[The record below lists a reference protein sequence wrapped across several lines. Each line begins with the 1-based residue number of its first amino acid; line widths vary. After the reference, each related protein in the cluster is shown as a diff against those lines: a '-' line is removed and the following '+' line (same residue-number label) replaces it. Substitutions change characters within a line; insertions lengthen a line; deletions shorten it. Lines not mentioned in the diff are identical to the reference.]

1 MNSYYIGKKGI
12 IMEKKSN
19 QFLRFIR
26 NTLLTIGGLV
36 LIWMGIN
43 FAFSMYERNTYKAPG
58 TLVEVDGRKMHV
70 YQRGEGPHTIILL
83 SGLGT
88 AAPVLDF
95 EPLIERL
102 SKHNKVVVVESFGYG
117 YSDITNKAR
126 SVENIASEIRSALQ
140 VAGIKGPY
148 ILMPH
153 SVSGIYATYYANAYP
168 EEVEA
173 IIGIDSTLPR
183 MCDYFEEAAPTMPA
197 MMKYFAPS
205 GLARLLLLLDEGSY
219 LPVNDDK
226 VYAEVNLRQTRA
238 IFAWKAFNKNIVAE
252 TNEMGKNLEKT
263 LNMGFDKKLPVLM
276 FVKEN
281 KKVREDGKT
290 SRSFY
295 ETYLAGLENG
305 KYIPLEGN
313 HYLHWTN
320 SERIGDEVES
330 FIAEWN

>member
-1 MNSYYIGKKGI
+1 
-12 IMEKKSN
+12 MEKESN
-19 QFLRFIR
+19 GFLRFIR

-36 LIWMGIN
+36 FIWMGIN
-43 FAFSMYERNTYKAPG
+43 YAFKMYERNTYKPPG
-58 TLVEVDGRKMHV
+58 TLVEVDDRKMHV
-70 YQRGEGPHTIILL
+70 YQKGQGPHTIILI

-88 AAPVLDF
+88 AAPVFDF

-102 SKHNKVVVVESFGYG
+102 SKHNKVVVVEGFGYG
-117 YSDITNKAR
+117 FSETTDKER
-126 SVENIASEIRSALQ
+126 SVENITREMRSALQ
-140 VAGIKGPY
+140 GAGIKGPY

-153 SVSGIYATYYANAYP
+153 SVGGIYATYYANIFP

-173 IIGIDSTLPR
+173 IIGIDCTLPR
-183 MCDYFEEAAPTMPA
+183 MCDYFGESAPNMSG

-219 LPVNDDK
+219 LPINDGRI
-226 VYAEVNLRQTRA
+226 YTEVNLRQTRA

-252 TNEMGKNLEKT
+252 TNEMGRNLEKT
-263 LNMGFDKKLPVLM
+263 LDMEFDKKLPVLM

-295 ETYLAGLENG
+295 ESYLDDLENG
-305 KYIPLEGN
+305 KYVALEGH

-320 SERIGDEVES
+320 SERIGEEVES
-330 FIAEWN
+330 FIAEWSNN